1 MKKDYSVGFSN
12 LTSEES
18 RYQVKPGD
26 QLEVLLNKWSPVT
39 ELWTVHSSFVT
50 HHKYHLGFL
59 FESKESKLPVKG
71 FIMCRIPNKLK
82 ELQCH

>member
-1 MKKDYSVGFSN
+1 MEKDYSVGFSN

-26 QLEVLLNKWSPVT
+26 QLEILLNKGSPVT

-50 HHKYHLGFL
+50 HHKHHLGFL
-59 FESKESKLPVKG
+59 FESNNSRLPVKG
-71 FIMCRIPNKLK
+71 FIMCRIPNKLSTLK
-82 ELQCH
+82 

>member
-26 QLEVLLNKWSPVT
+26 QLEILLNKWSPVT
-39 ELWTVHSSFVT
+39 ELWTVHY
-50 HHKYHLGFL
+50 KYHLGFL
-59 FESKESKLPVKG
+59 FESNNSRLPVKG
-71 FIMCRIPNKLK
+71 YLMCRIPNKLSTLK
-82 ELQCH
+82 G

>member
-39 ELWTVHSSFVT
+39 ELWTVHSSFIT
-50 HHKYHLGFL
+50 PHKYHLGFL
-59 FESKESKLPVKG
+59 FESSNSRLPVKG
-71 FIMCRIPNKLK
+71 FIMCRIPNKLSIIRN
-82 ELQCH
+82 

>member
-1 MKKDYSVGFSN
+1 MHKDYSVGFSN

-59 FESKESKLPVKG
+59 FESNESKLSAKG